1 MLILYG
7 HITGP
12 PRLGTLRAGFH
23 DWVGQN
29 SMADEKDD
37 DVWARIRDEAHI
49 SESTKRIAKAAKHI
63 KTLEPEKET
72 SPRPPIEMAE
82 AAGVALEP
90 ITTQET
96 VVPGA
101 KIMWRTAAEEP
112 DGSAPINRRPKTKQA
127 PTLLYGSIG
136 LALIWVAGVGA
147 YIFENMA
154 TLGASDATLLL
165 SLAVLL
171 FGPAFSLLAGLMG
184 ESIAKSNRESRQLM
198 AAVRR
203 LLLPSNLAE
212 GAIRTTAHAI
222 EGEINRLEGALD
234 QVAGRLAQ
242 IEGQVE
248 RRTLALNE
256 AGQSAQGSADNLA
269 RTMEQERQRL
279 DNLLTALAEM
289 ATNAA
294 TTTKVATE
302 GLDQH
307 ANRLT
312 EVTQGLASQSTH
324 ASDLAIGAAE
334 RLDQA
339 AQRAASA
346 ITELDHAA
354 AKGESALARA
364 HDLMVLARLRADEAV
379 GSVDGAIQSLSGA
392 AQTASDSAIHAANAI
407 ADKTQEARDM
417 SLATLEEV
425 RAAAEANARLAAES
439 LRAEASAARL
449 AGEETMAAL
458 RASGEAIRQA
468 AEEARLRASEQET
481 ENRLRLDSARQTAFE
496 VGKEA
501 DEFMTGRLKDAQIMI
516 EQSAG
521 LLDQT
526 GARIQQRFSALA
538 AACGDQ
544 ARSVEDILDGL
555 DRRLS
560 NLPQEADTR
569 ARAIEAALNET
580 LSRLNAAGR
589 RAAEET
595 AALDEAFQVRLRDS
609 YSALGEVVQRLG
621 GLSGVLAPI
630 PAPPSVAQPAA
641 LVPPS
646 PPPSPPP
653 PPHEPIAAVTGE
665 IALPESALFAPFI
678 SKEGMQGDDAGNASQ
693 QETPLGTPL
702 KGRLTISS
710 PIPVEDDPFADLQI
724 DRAGANAGTQAGA
737 QSGAWSWKQVLS
749 SLDSKGPN
757 PENQRI
763 MALLNE
769 LDLERAIDDALL
781 DRLRAMAS
789 RSRDQARRGTR
800 EAVTNSVKAM
810 RLKLTM
816 DADLRAIV
824 VRFVEERREAATRG
838 RLNGHEAR
846 IYLVADA
853 AFEA

>member
-1 MLILYG
+1 
-7 HITGP
+7 
-12 PRLGTLRAGFH
+12 
-23 DWVGQN
+23 
-29 SMADEKDD
+29 MAEEKEE
-37 DVWARIRDEAHI
+37 DVWARVRDEAQI
-49 SESTKRIAKAAKHI
+49 SESAKRIAKAAQRMKE
-63 KTLEPEKET
+63 LETEEDVG
-72 SPRPPIEMAE
+72 RLAPIEMAE
-82 AAGVALEP
+82 AAGGALEP
-90 ITTQET
+90 RAPKEPVDTSTKMKWET
-96 VVPGA
+96 A
-101 KIMWRTAAEEP
+101 TEEP
-112 DGSAPINRRPKTKQA
+112 DGSAPIKRRSKSKQA

-147 YIFENMA
+147 YIFENIA

-212 GAIRTTAHAI
+212 GAIRTTAQAV
-222 EGEINRLEGALD
+222 EGEINRLEGALS
-234 QVAGRLAQ
+234 QVAERLAQ

-256 AGQSAQGSADNLA
+256 AGQAASGSADSLA
-269 RTMEQERQRL
+269 QTLEQERQRL
-279 DNLLTALAEM
+279 DSLLAALAEM
-289 ATNAA
+289 TANAA
-294 TTTKVATE
+294 NTTQVATE
-302 GLDQH
+302 GLDLR

-312 EVTQGLASQSTH
+312 EAAQGLATQSTQ
-324 ASDLAIGAAE
+324 ASELAIGAAE

-346 ITELDHAA
+346 ITELDQAA

-379 GSVDGAIQSLSGA
+379 GSFDGAVQSLNSA
-392 AQTASDSAIHAANAI
+392 AQTASESAMHAANTI
-407 ADKTQEARDM
+407 SGRSQEARDM
-417 SLATLEEV
+417 SLATLEDV
-425 RAAAEANARLAAES
+425 RAAAEANARLAAEA
-439 LRAEASAARL
+439 LRAEAAAARL
-449 AGEETMAAL
+449 AGDETMAAL
-458 RASGEAIRQA
+458 RASSEAIRQA
-468 AEEARLRASEQET
+468 AEEARHRASEQET
-481 ENRLRLDSARQTAFE
+481 ENQHRLDSARQTAFE
-496 VGKEA
+496 VSKEA
-501 DEFMTGRLKDAQIMI
+501 DQFMSGRLKDAQAMI

-526 GARIQQRFSALA
+526 GARIQERFSALA

-569 ARAIEAALNET
+569 ARAIEDALNET
-580 LSRLNAAGR
+580 LGRLNAAGR

-630 PAPPSVAQPAA
+630 PAAPVLAQPVGLA
-641 LVPPS
+641 
-646 PPPSPPP
+646 PPP
-653 PPHEPIAAVTGE
+653 PPPPPPPEPEPIVAVVEEVAA
-665 IALPESALFAPFI
+665 PESALFAPFTD
-678 SKEGMQGDDAGNASQ
+678 SENAQPEAPSS
-693 QETPLGTPL
+693 TPL
-702 KGRLTISS
+702 KGRLAISS

-724 DRAGANAGTQAGA
+724 DRAGASAGTQA
-737 QSGAWSWKQVLS
+737 GAWSWKQVLS
-749 SLDSKGPN
+749 SLDSKEPN
-757 PENQRI
+757 PDNQRI
-763 MALLNE
+763 MALLSE
-769 LDLERAIDDALL
+769 LDLEGAIDDPML

-800 EAVTNSVKAM
+800 EAVTNCVKAM

-824 VRFVEERREAATRG
+824 VRFVEARREAVARG